1 MVNTRP
7 VVSRRLFLGAND
19 LAHRPAKS
27 MDFIFL
33 PRASGIYNAPEN
45 QKEVPL
51 NLLVLLLFLR
61 MREEQRVGKSLG
73 LKSEALG
80 LCALPLT
87 NPAILGKLLHHA
99 EFRSPHLEKQV
110 DNNNNFSLTELIRIL
125 NGKKVDVKSTS

>member
-1 MVNTRP
+1 
-7 VVSRRLFLGAND
+7 
-19 LAHRPAKS
+19 

-61 MREEQRVGKSLG
+61 MREEHRVGKSLG
-73 LKSEALG
+73 LKSEALA

-87 NPAILGKLLHHA
+87 NPAILGKLLYHA
-99 EFRSPHLEKQV
+99 EFRSPHLEKRV
-110 DNNNNFSLTELIRIL
+110 DNNNNISLTELIWIL